1 MPPHKKFRSFDDIDG
16 KCVNTL
22 RVLGAELPN
31 LANSGHPGAP
41 IAMSPLMHV
50 LLSRHATLTPAHPF
64 CLARDRFVLSNGHA
78 CALLYSA
85 LHLTA
90 FPLSLDDLRAFRQLH
105 SATPGHPEAW
115 HNNQPTPGV
124 EVTTGPLGQGLAHA
138 VGLAAAG
145 AHLAATV
152 PPAWEGK
159 QLLQAGR
166 VFVTVGDGCLQE
178 GVASEAASLA
188 GHLGLGSLV
197 VLYDDNQITIDGPTS
212 LSFSESVPERFASY
226 GWQVLHVEK
235 GDSDLEEISA
245 AIAAASAE
253 TSKPSIICIRTT
265 IGLGTPK
272 EGTEKVHGSPIGD
285 DALVAMKKAFGF
297 PEGEPLTPAEE
308 VYARYAE
315 TVGARGAE
323 RAAAWDA
330 AMATLEKL
338 DADMAARLRGTSLT
352 TNTAWITA
360 LQSALVGA
368 KSDATRKL
376 GGAALEALKKALP
389 GVLFGGS
396 ADLTPSNNTMSSTD
410 SNFSADTPAGSYIRF
425 GVREHAMA
433 AMVNGITA
441 YQRGVLVPY
450 CATFLNFIQYNIAA
464 IRLGALSHFRSLH
477 VYTHDSIG
485 LGEDGPTHQP
495 VNAAAMVRAMP
506 HANFWRPASPV
517 EVAAAF
523 QHALQTHDGPSII
536 ALTRQGVA
544 DVASGAVED
553 ALRGGY
559 VVAEV
564 GSGQAVDLV
573 LVATGSEVG
582 LAQESA
588 AALTTGAGAL
598 GRVRVVSMP
607 STDVFDQQ
615 PLAYRTSV
623 LGGGAPVLSVEAM
636 STVGWAR
643 YAHAHVG
650 LDRFGLSAPAAKV
663 FADLGFTVDNVSSVA
678 RKLIAATKAA
688 NGSLILPSLLDL

>member
-1 MPPHKKFRSFDDIDG
+1 
-16 KCVNTL
+16 VNTL

-50 LLSRHATLTPAHPF
+50 LLARHATLTPSDPT

-78 CALLYSA
+78 CALLYSS
-85 LHLTA
+85 LHLTG
-90 FPLSLDDLRAFRQLH
+90 FPGFGLSDLRAFRQLH

-115 HNNQPTPGV
+115 HNGHSTPGI
-124 EVTTGPLGQGLAHA
+124 EVTTGPLGQGLAQA
-138 VGLAAAG
+138 VGIAAA
-145 AHLAATV
+145 ARHVAASV
-152 PPAWEGK
+152 PQEWEGRE
-159 QLLQAGR
+159 LLEAGR

-212 LSFSESVPERFASY
+212 LSFTESVPERFASY

-235 GDSDLEEISA
+235 GDSDLEELSS
-245 AIAAASAE
+245 AIATASAE
-253 TSKPSIICIRTT
+253 TSKPTIICVRTT

-272 EGTEKVHGSPIGD
+272 EGTEKVHGSPIGA
-285 DALVAMKKAFGF
+285 DALIAMKKSFGF
-297 PEGEPLTPAEE
+297 PEAEPLTPTKD
-308 VYARYAE
+308 VYARYTE
-315 TVGARGAE
+315 TLGARGAE
-323 RAAAWDA
+323 RVAAWNA
-330 AMATLEKL
+330 AMTSLEKL
-338 DADMAARLRGTSLT
+338 DAAKAAQLRGSSLT
-352 TNTAWITA
+352 ASTAWATA
-360 LQSALVGA
+360 LQAALVGA

-410 SNFSADTPAGSYIRF
+410 SNFAADTPAGSYIRF

-441 YQRGVLVPY
+441 YQPGVLVPY

-495 VNAAAMVRAMP
+495 VNAAAMVRSMP
-506 HANFWRPASPV
+506 HAHFWRPASPV

-523 QHALQTHDGPSII
+523 QHALQAHDGPTIV

-544 DVASGAVED
+544 DVASGAVDD
-553 ALRGGY
+553 ALKGAY
-559 VVAEV
+559 VVTEV
-564 GSGQAVDLV
+564 GAGKKVDLV

-582 LAQESA
+582 LAQDTA
-588 AALTTGAGAL
+588 AALTSGADAL
-598 GRVRVVSMP
+598 GLVRVVSMP
-607 STDVFDQQ
+607 CADVFDQQ
-615 PLAYRTSV
+615 TLAYRSTV
-623 LGGGAPVLSVEAM
+623 LGGGAPILSVEAM

-650 LDRFGLSAPAAKV
+650 LDRYGLSAPAAQV
-663 FADLGFTVDNVSSVA
+663 FEELGFSVANVSSVA
-678 RKLIAATKAA
+678 RKLIAATK
-688 NGSLILPSLLDL
+688 GSSLIVPSLLDM